1 MVKIFLEIAILLF
14 LILVI
19 MASRREWIK
28 INIFAEF
35 ITVILCGMYLYIN
48 TLIYT
53 DILYGIIAIT
63 NIFFITNDLMQLKKI
78 KQWGNEKWA

>member
-78 KQWGNEKWA
+78 KQ